1 MKRGRYPSAA
11 RAKTEALETRILIL
25 ISRAALIPTL
35 ETVHQR
41 AELDAVKIAIELV
54 RQEKKAAILVE
65 T

>member
-1 MKRGRYPSAA
+1 
-11 RAKTEALETRILIL
+11 LETRILIL

>member
-11 RAKTEALETRILIL
+11 RARSEALESRILIL

-35 ETVHQR
+35 KPGTQR
-41 AELDAVKIAIELV
+41 AELDAIKIAFELV
-54 RQEKKAAILVE
+54 RHEKAALLAE

>member
-11 RAKTEALETRILIL
+11 RAKSEALDTRILIL

-41 AELDAVKIAIELV
+41 AELDAIMIAFEIV
-54 RQEKKAAILVE
+54 RQEKAALLVE